1 MLKVTEVLGLDQTL
15 RQRGHGGTHA
25 AEGPGKH
32 RKTLPQV
39 GKGGRRPV
47 RLLGAGAW
55 HGLPACVPVLFRADV
70 TRLERELRAGRLST
84 GGPGGRGGTARPA
97 ETRSSLGCSA
107 TGTTPG
113 RCLGSSGEN
122 RSAGRKPAGRLLGQ
136 GGGVGPLTTGRSQA
150 VSTGGS
156 GSEPPWLTA
165 N

>member
-32 RKTLPQV
+32 RETLPQV

-70 TRLERELRAGRLST
+70 TRLERGLRAGRLST
-84 GGPGGRGGTARPA
+84 GGPGGRGGTARPV

-122 RSAGRKPAGRLLGQ
+122 RSAGSRAARGVRLSSPPTARAAASWGARGPGQ
-136 GGGVGPLTTGRSQA
+136 SPDWAAPPLR
-150 VSTGGS
+150 
-156 GSEPPWLTA
+156 
-165 N
+165 